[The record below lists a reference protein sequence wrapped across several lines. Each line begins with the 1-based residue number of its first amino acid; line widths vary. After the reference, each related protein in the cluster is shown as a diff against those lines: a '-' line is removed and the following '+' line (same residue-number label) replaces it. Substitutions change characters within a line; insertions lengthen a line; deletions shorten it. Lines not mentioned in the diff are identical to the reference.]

1 MAQYPA
7 GQEFILFSTAS
18 RMALRPTDRYSAAIK
33 SSFP

>member
-18 RMALRPTDRYSAAIK
+18 RMALSSTDCYSADIK
-33 SSFP
+33 GSFP